1 MKPRADH
8 CISSGKHP
16 KNNPPTLDGAQ
27 YVCVPYD
34 FINMSLSFLRDKVFF
49 RAMLALALPV
59 AFQQLISAG
68 LNMID
73 VLMVGQLGE
82 NSVAALGLANQI
94 FFLLILFLFGVTSG
108 MSIFTA
114 QFWGRGDT
122 EQIRHVLGICLTI
135 AVSVA
140 ALFTLAAVFIPEK
153 LMGFY
158 TEDVKVVKLGS
169 DYLRIVGLSYV
180 FTAITVSY
188 GSVLRSITQ
197 VTLTVI
203 VAVLAIVLKT
213 IIAYLFIFGIAGL
226 PALGVR
232 GAALGTCIGWVF
244 QSILLLILVYVQKT
258 PLAANLLSF
267 FRFDRPFLFK
277 MLKTSMPAA
286 INEIL
291 WSFGIT
297 TYNAVYARIGTDAIA
312 AVNINATIEE
322 LMFVLFIGLGNACA
336 VMVGNKIGAG
346 GKDLAFEYGRRF
358 AILGV
363 AAALIGGVLV
373 LSIRET
379 VISLYQISPSAADDL
394 RSLMFV
400 YAVSSW
406 LKVFNFMLFIGA
418 LRAGGDTRYAM
429 FTELFSIWMIGVPSA
444 LLGGFL
450 FHLPVYWVYA
460 MVLLEEAA
468 KAIIIF
474 RRFLSR
480 KWIHDLVNVTGDQ
493 GRASLS
499 NPEPAS

>member
-1 MKPRADH
+1 
-8 CISSGKHP
+8 
-16 KNNPPTLDGAQ
+16 
-27 YVCVPYD
+27 
-34 FINMSLSFLRDKVFF
+34 MSLSFFRDKEFF
-49 RAMLALALPV
+49 RAMLALAVPV

-82 NSVAALGLANQI
+82 TSVAALGLANQI
-94 FFLLILFLFGVTSG
+94 FFLLILFLFGLTSG

-114 QFWGRGDT
+114 QFWGKGDT

-140 ALFTLAAVFIPEK
+140 ALFSSAAIFMPER

-158 TEDVKVVKLGS
+158 TEDIAVIKLGS

-188 GSVLRSITQ
+188 ISVLRSITQ
-197 VTLTVI
+197 VTLTVM
-203 VAVLAIVLKT
+203 VAVLALGLKT
-213 IIAYLFIFGIAGL
+213 ILGYLFIFGVAGM

-232 GAALGTCIGWVF
+232 GAALGTCIGWIF
-244 QSILLLILVYVQKT
+244 QAILLVMLVYILKT
-258 PLAANLLSF
+258 PLAANPLSF
-267 FRFDRPFLFK
+267 FRFDRSFLFK
-277 MLKTSMPAA
+277 VLRTSLPAA
-286 INEIL
+286 ANEIL

-346 GKDLAFEYGRRF
+346 GKDVAFEYGRRF

-363 AAALIGGVLV
+363 AVALLAGVIV
-373 LSIRET
+373 FSIREM
-379 VISLYQISPSAADDL
+379 VVSLYQISPSAAQDL
-394 RSLMFV
+394 RSLMLV
-400 YAVSSW
+400 YALSAW
-406 LKVFNFMLFIGA
+406 LRIFNFMLFIGA
-418 LRAGGDTRYAM
+418 MRAGGDTRYAM
-429 FTELFSIWMIGVPSA
+429 FTELFSVWMIGVPSA
-444 LLGGFL
+444 LLGGFVL
-450 FHLPVYWVYA
+450 HLPVYGVYA
-460 MVLLEEAA
+460 MVLLEEAV
-468 KAIIIF
+468 KAIVIT

-480 KWIHDLVNVTGDQ
+480 KWIHDLVNATE
-493 GRASLS
+493 GRASASLS
-499 NPEPAS
+499 NPEPTS